1 MVRKKRLSPSGPK
14 DDSGECHNVHV
25 NLHEDELAVAGMAIG
40 DEVFVQVREDEIIV
54 QNADQ
59 DEVEHDS

>member
-1 MVRKKRLSPSGPK
+1 
-14 DDSGECHNVHV
+14 
-25 NLHEDELAVAGMAIG
+25 MAIG